1 MRIPRCCHVLLLI
14 LTLTAGLH
22 GQTYQG
28 TIEGTVKDQSG
39 AVVPGAMV
47 LVTDVAKG
55 VSRQIKTNS
64 VGDYT
69 APNLEPGVYRISA
82 EAPGFKKLIKDK
94 IQLEVARNIRIDFD
108 LAPGSE
114 SQTIAVTEEAPV
126 VDLTTSTLEGTF
138 TNNAIVSL
146 PLQGRD
152 WQNLVILRP
161 GIQRSPGGGFLS
173 ITSNGNRYEDNN
185 YIVDGIDDN
194 DAYYGESVINSE
206 GVQGTPATHLP
217 IDAIQEFNVQ
227 ESPEADYGWKPGA
240 IVQLGIKSGTN
251 AVHGTVYYFGR
262 NSALDARNYFNPKPD
277 AVSALRL
284 HQYGASVGGPIIK
297 DKLFFF
303 ANYEGVRDIVG
314 NPIVLNTPV
323 TVAGFGDGVSI
334 PDTIA
339 ACQPNCSPLSVQL
352 SKLYPTNNGT
362 YSAADPTLR
371 PFDYNN
377 QNREDNGIAKIDY
390 HLNERNTVSGRF
402 FVGDSLQTEE
412 DSNVLLPIFLSDA
425 NTRAKVAGVS
435 WAWTPTNTIVN
446 QLRFGYNSFQQQI
459 FTADHGQP
467 ATDFGI
473 NTGITDP
480 LNYGMPQ
487 IRVSGFNNLGG
498 NSSWPLLTTPNRTW
512 QITDS
517 VAQTLGKH
525 NLKYG
530 GEFRTGSTDNVRNT
544 YGKGRFDFRGLDNF
558 MTGNYRSA
566 RLFVGDSHRN
576 ISQKSFGFFVQ
587 DDWHAKQRLTVT
599 MGLRYD
605 ISLPITEAHNQ
616 LANFDPAVGLLQ
628 VGNQISQPYHTDRN
642 NVAPRLGFAWDLFG
656 NGKTVLRAGAGI
668 IYEIPHISLYV
679 GQNSADALGLG
690 TIPTGALN
698 VSPGGGTMAA
708 GIAFPDSSRINWS
721 DPNTPVFGDIANQ
734 QLDCDPSAD
743 GPCAILGVDPN
754 IKTPYVANWNL
765 NIQHAFTP
773 NSVLQIAYV
782 GNRGIKL
789 YSVRDINQDNWQVD
803 FLANGGDVNDKADS
817 WDGQSGRPFT
827 NTAVCGTHCYP
838 SLSYIDMLENKDSSI
853 YHGLQVTFT
862 QKPMH
867 GLDFVA
873 GYTWAKAI
881 DDYSGNRSF
890 AWENAFDPS
899 LERGPANSDIR
910 HRFTLAMTYSV
921 PKLERWNAALGGWQ
935 LSNIVNLET
944 GEPLDYYDG
953 SNYFSG
959 TESGNDRWNLYGD
972 PGTFKWSFSGL
983 PFYPASLDSSTNI
996 QSGDPRCIAIAT
1008 AQNSLDT
1015 LNYAGGCFISKTGA
1029 ILIPPAW
1036 GQFGTLHRNSLRGP
1050 GYANWDVSLG
1060 KKFQLSER
1068 FALQLRAEFF
1078 NILNHPNF
1086 AGVDHD
1092 LSDGYL
1098 GGVGIPIYTPDVA
1111 ASNPVVGSGGSRHI
1125 QLGAK
1130 IIF

>member
-1 MRIPRCCHVLLLI
+1 MRVIRSCSIFLFI
-14 LTLTAGLH
+14 LSLAAGLLA
-22 GQTYQG
+22 QTYQG
-28 TIEGTVKDQSG
+28 TIAGTVKDKSG
-39 AVVPGAMV
+39 AVMPGAEIV
-47 LVTDVAKG
+47 ITDVGKG
-55 VSRQIKTNS
+55 TSRSVHANS
-64 VGDYT
+64 VGEYNVPD
-69 APNLEPGVYRISA
+69 LEPGLYSITA
-82 EAPGFKKLIKDK
+82 EAKGFNKLVKQDIR
-94 IQLEVARNIRIDFD
+94 LEVARSIRIDFE
-108 LAPGSE
+108 LVPGSE
-114 SQTIAVTEEAPV
+114 AQTVTVTEEAPV
-126 VDLTTSTLEGTF
+126 VDNTTATLEGTF

-227 ESPEADYGWKPGA
+227 ESPEADYGLKPGA

-262 NSALDARNYFNPKPD
+262 NSALDARNYFNPSSDP
-277 AVSALRL
+277 VSALRL

-314 NPIVLNTPV
+314 NPVLLNTPV
-323 TVAGFGDGVSI
+323 TVAGFGDGISI

-339 ACQPNCSPLSVQL
+339 ACQPNCSPLSLQL
-352 SKLYPTNNGT
+352 AKLYPTNLGT
-362 YSAADPTLR
+362 YSSADPTLK
-371 PFDYNN
+371 PFDFNN
-377 QNREDNGIAKIDY
+377 SNREDNGIVKLDY
-390 HLNERNTVSGRF
+390 HLNDRNTISGRYF
-402 FVGDSLQTEE
+402 IGDSFQVEE
-412 DSNVLLPIFLSDA
+412 DSNVLLPIFMSQA
-425 NTRAKVAGVS
+425 TTRAQVAGVS

-446 QLRFGYNSFQQQI
+446 QLRFGYNSFWQEI
-459 FTADHGQP
+459 FSGDHGLSSS
-467 ATDFGI
+467 TFGI
-473 NTGITDP
+473 DTGVTDP
-480 LNYGMPQ
+480 LNSGMPQ

-512 QITDS
+512 QITDN
-517 VAQTLGKH
+517 VAQTKGKH

-544 YGKGRFDFRGLDNF
+544 YGKGRFDFRSLDDF
-558 MTGNYRSA
+558 MTGDVRSA
-566 RLFVGDSHRN
+566 RVFVGDSHRD
-576 ISQKSFGFFVQ
+576 ISQKSFGFFAQ
-587 DDWHAKQRLTVT
+587 DDWRMTQRLTVT
-599 MGLRYD
+599 MGVRYD
-605 ISLPITEAHNQ
+605 VSLPITEAHNQ
-616 LANFDPAVGLLQ
+616 LANFDPAVGLEQ
-628 VGNQISQPYHTDRN
+628 VGQQISQPYNTDWN

-656 NGKTVLRAGAGI
+656 DGKTVLRAGGGI
-668 IYEIPHISLYV
+668 IYEMPHISLFI

-690 TIPTGALN
+690 TIPTGALS
-698 VSPGGGTMAA
+698 VTPGGGTMAA
-708 GIAFPDSSRINWS
+708 GVAFPNYNWA
-721 DPNTPVFGDIANQ
+721 DPNTPVFGSITNQ
-734 QLDCDPSAD
+734 TLNCDPAAD
-743 GPCAILGVDPN
+743 GPCSILGVDHN
-754 IKTPYVANWNL
+754 IKTPYVANWNV

-773 NSVLQIAYV
+773 SSVLQIAYV

-789 YSVRDINQDNWQVD
+789 YSIRDINQDNWLLDWQ
-803 FLANGGDVNDKADS
+803 ANGSDPDHSD

-827 NTAVCGTHCYP
+827 NPAICGTHCYP
-838 SLSYIDMLENKDSSI
+838 SLAYVDMLENKDSSI

-873 GYTWAKAI
+873 GYTWAKSL

-890 AWENAFDPS
+890 TWENANNPL
-899 LERGPANSDIR
+899 LEWGPANSDIR
-910 HRFTLAMTYSV
+910 HRFTLAMTYTV
-921 PKLERWNAALGGWQ
+921 PKLQRWDALLGGWQ
-935 LSNIVNLET
+935 FSNIANLQT

-953 SNYFSG
+953 SDYFSA
-959 TESGNDRWNLYGD
+959 TESGNDRWNAYGD
-972 PGTFKWSFSGL
+972 PGSFKWSFSGL
-983 PFYPASLDSSTNI
+983 PFYPAYQDSSSG
-996 QSGDPRCIAIAT
+996 QQFGDPRCLAIA
-1008 AQNSLDT
+1008 AQQHSLDT
-1015 LNYAGGCFISKTGA
+1015 LNYAGGCFISQTGA

-1036 GQFGTLHRNSLRGP
+1036 GQFGTMHRNSIRGP

-1060 KKFQLSER
+1060 KSFKLSER
-1068 FALQLRAEFF
+1068 FNLQLRAELF

-1098 GGVGIPIYTPDVA
+1098 GTVGIPIYTPDVA

>member
-1 MRIPRCCHVLLLI
+1 MRALQFCKIFVLI
-14 LTLTAGLH
+14 LSLAAGLLA
-22 GQTYQG
+22 QTYQG
-28 TIEGTVKDQSG
+28 TISGTVRDQSG
-39 AVVPGAMV
+39 AVVPGASV
-47 LVTDVAKG
+47 EITDIAKG
-55 VSRQIKTNS
+55 TNRHLQSNS
-64 VGDYT
+64 VGDYA
-69 APNLEPGVYRISA
+69 APDLEPGLYRITAESA
-82 EAPGFKKLIKDK
+82 GFRKIMKDNVR
-94 IQLEVARNIRIDFD
+94 LEVARSIRIDFV
-108 LAPGSE
+108 LSPGSE
-114 SQTIAVTEEAPV
+114 QQTVAVTEEAPV
-126 VDLTTSTLEGTF
+126 VDVTTATLEGTF

-152 WQNLVILRP
+152 WQNLVTLRP

-240 IVQLGIKSGTN
+240 IVQLGIKSGSN
-251 AVHGTVYYFGR
+251 ALHGTAYYFGR

-277 AVSALRL
+277 PTSALRL
-284 HQYGASVGGPIIK
+284 HQYGASVGGPIVK

-314 NPIVLNTPV
+314 NPLILNTPV
-323 TVAGFGDGVSI
+323 TAAGFGDGISI

-339 ACQPNCSPLSVQL
+339 ACQPTCNQL
-352 SKLYPTNNGT
+352 SLQVAKLYPTNLGT
-362 YSAADPTLR
+362 YSASDPTLK
-371 PFDYNN
+371 PFDFNN
-377 QNREDNGIAKIDY
+377 NNREDNGIVKIDY
-390 HLNERNTVSGRF
+390 HLNDRNTFSGRYF
-402 FVGDSLQTEE
+402 IGDSLQVEE
-412 DSNVLLPIFLSDA
+412 DSNVLLPIFLSNA
-425 NTRAKVAGVS
+425 NTRAQVAGLS
-435 WAWTPTNTIVN
+435 WAWTPTNTLVN
-446 QLRFGYNSFQQQI
+446 QLRFGYNSFRQQI
-459 FTADHGQP
+459 FSGDHGEP
-467 ATDFGI
+467 ATTFGI
-473 NTGITDP
+473 NTGVTDP
-480 LNYGMPQ
+480 LNFGMPQ

-498 NSSWPLLTTPNRTW
+498 NSSWPLLTVPNRTW

-517 VAQTLGKH
+517 VVQTKGKH

-530 GEFRTGSTDNVRNT
+530 GEFRTGSTDNTRNT
-544 YGKGRFDFRGLDNF
+544 YGKGRIDFRGLDQF
-558 MTGNYRSA
+558 MTGDVRSA
-566 RLFVGDSHRN
+566 RIFVGDSRREV
-576 ISQKSFGFFVQ
+576 SQKSFGFFAQ
-587 DDWHAKQRLTVT
+587 DDWRVTQRFTLT

-605 ISLPITEAHNQ
+605 ASLPITEAHDQ
-616 LANFDPAVGLLQ
+616 LANFDPAVGLVQ
-628 VGNQISQPYHTDRN
+628 VGKQLSQPYNNDWN
-642 NVAPRLGFAWDLFG
+642 NVAPRLGFAWDIFG
-656 NGKTVLRAGAGI
+656 DGKTVLRAGAGI
-668 IYEIPHISLYV
+668 IYEIPHISLYI

-698 VSPGGGTMAA
+698 VSPGGGTMVA
-708 GIAFPDSSRINWS
+708 GVAFPNYDWTDS
-721 DPNTPVFGDIANQ
+721 NTPVFGNVPNQ
-734 QLDCDPSAD
+734 TLNCDPSAD
-743 GPCAILGVDPN
+743 GPCAILGVDRN

-773 NSVLQIAYV
+773 TSVLQIAYV

-789 YSVRDINQDNWQVD
+789 YSVRDINQDSWLLDWQ
-803 FLANGGDVNDKADS
+803 ANGSDPDHSV

-827 NTAVCGTHCYP
+827 NPAICGTHCYP
-838 SLSYIDMLENKDSSI
+838 SLSYVDMLENKDSSI

-873 GYTWAKAI
+873 GYTWAKAL

-890 AWENAFDPS
+890 AWENAYDPL
-899 LERGPANSDIR
+899 LEWGPANSDIR
-910 HRFTLAMTYSV
+910 HRLTLAMTYSV
-921 PKLERWNAALGGWQ
+921 PHAQRWDALLGGWQ
-935 LSNIVNLET
+935 FSNIVNLET
-944 GEPLDYYDG
+944 GEPQDYYDG
-953 SNYFSG
+953 SDYFSA

-972 PGTFKWSFSGL
+972 PGTFKWGFSGL
-983 PFYPASLDSSTNI
+983 PFYPASVDSGGNQT
-996 QSGDPRCIAIAT
+996 GDPRCLSIAA
-1008 AQNSLDT
+1008 AQGSLDT
-1015 LNYAGGCFISKTGA
+1015 LNYAGGCFISKQGA

-1060 KKFQLSER
+1060 KKFKMSER
-1068 FALQLRAEFF
+1068 VDLQLRLEFF

-1092 LSDGYL
+1092 LSDGFL
-1098 GGVGIPIYTPDVA
+1098 GTVGIPIYTPDVA

-1125 QLGAK
+1125 QYGAK